1 MASSSE
7 QEINGLPQTS
17 SASAITFDQKVEEEE
32 EEEEEKVE
40 EDSKHEKEVKSILK
54 TDRNEGDPG
63 YKAVWFK
70 TDVDPSGEN
79 VEVINDDAAD
89 YDDDSDQDLQENE
102 KEEEDDRD
110 DHYRGL
116 GMSLA
121 SGSSSVSVNMS
132 TRDDSDA

>member
-1 MASSSE
+1 M
-7 QEINGLPQTS
+7 
-17 SASAITFDQKVEEEE
+17 EEEE

-102 KEEEDDRD
+102 KEEEDLERAVLPPTNGTTA
-110 DHYRGL
+110 RCPVL
-116 GMSLA
+116 PPA
-121 SGSSSVSVNMS
+121 CAQN
-132 TRDDSDA
+132 RA

>member
-1 MASSSE
+1 M
-7 QEINGLPQTS
+7 
-17 SASAITFDQKVEEEE
+17 EEEE

-40 EDSKHEKEVKSILK
+40 EDTKHEKEVKSILK

-79 VEVINDDAAD
+79 VEVINDNAD
-89 YDDDSDQDLQENE
+89 YDDDSDQDLRENE
-102 KEEEDDRD
+102 KEEEDYKD
-110 DHYRGL
+110 DHHRDP
-116 GMSLA
+116 GMFLA
-121 SGSSSVSVNMS
+121 SDSSSFQAAVNMS

>member
-1 MASSSE
+1 M
-7 QEINGLPQTS
+7 
-17 SASAITFDQKVEEEE
+17 EE

-40 EDSKHEKEVKSILK
+40 EDTKHEKEVKSILK

-79 VEVINDDAAD
+79 VEVINDNAAD
-89 YDDDSDQDLQENE
+89 YDDDSDQDLRENE
-102 KEEEDDRD
+102 KEEEDYKD
-110 DHYRGL
+110 DHHWDL
-116 GMSLA
+116 GVFLA
-121 SGSSSVSVNMS
+121 SDSSSFQAAEVSVNMS